1 MSNPYDEYDA
11 VDPYDDSEKSDR
23 RGRRRFFASHAE
35 PEEGNFDVVDD
46 DYLSDDDLNF
56 TPDAAPDPLPKTM
69 VRKRPPIP
77 LTDEDGR
84 ADRRKGRQ
92 AGARRKLGRGG
103 RRVADGRDPMVSRYL
118 DYQEAAPRIDIPA
131 RQARANAPQARPA
144 RPMRRARR
152 KGHGCLVT
160 LVLVAV
166 LAVAAYW
173 VVAHPID
180 DRLAFTREEQQSVN
194 GTLSWSVPGMPYYV
208 LALGS
213 DGRDD
218 VSGERSDTMILI
230 RIDFWG
236 GKVTMLSIP
245 RDTMIELDGYG
256 TQKINAAYAFGGPGG
271 AVRAV
276 SELCGVGV
284 NHVAVVHLDEL
295 AGLVDYLGG
304 VTVNV
309 PEAAYDPEH
318 TGIDLGAGT
327 QTLDGATAVAWART
341 RYGYAR
347 GDFQRQENQRILME
361 AIINRMLSL
370 SSREVPGALEYVGD
384 LIGTDLRCY
393 DLVPLFA
400 RFKLA
405 GPQVYST
412 SVPSTTETIDGVSY
426 VIADEAS
433 LEQLM
438 RTINAGGDPG
448 SPAN

>member
-11 VDPYDDSEKSDR
+11 VDPYDDSEEFER
-23 RGRRRFFASHAE
+23 RSRRRFFASNAQSD
-35 PEEGNFDVVDD
+35 EGNFDVVDD
-46 DYLSDDDLNF
+46 DYLSDDELNF
-56 TPDAAPDPLPKTM
+56 TPDVAPDPLPKTM
-69 VRKRPPIP
+69 VRKRPPAS
-77 LTDEDGR
+77 LTDEGGR
-84 ADRRKGRQ
+84 MDRKKGRQ
-92 AGARRKLGRGG
+92 AGARRKLARGG
-103 RRVADGRDPMVSRYL
+103 RRVPEGRDPMESRYL
-118 DYQEAAPRIDIPA
+118 DYQDAAPRIDIPP
-131 RQARANAPQARPA
+131 RQAEAPRGRPA
-144 RPMRRARR
+144 RRVRKTRH

-160 LVLVAV
+160 LVLAVV

-194 GTLSWSVPGMPYYV
+194 GKLSWSVPGMPYYV

-218 VSGERSDTMILI
+218 VAGERSDTMILI

-304 VTVNV
+304 VTVDV

-318 TGIDLGAGT
+318 TGIDIGAGT

-347 GDFQRQENQRILME
+347 GDFQRQENQRILMQ

-393 DLVPLFA
+393 DLVPLFL

-405 GPQVYST
+405 GPKVYST

-433 LEQLM
+433 LAQLM
-438 RTINAGGDPG
+438 RTINAGEDPG

>member
-11 VDPYDDSEKSDR
+11 VDPYDDSEEFER
-23 RGRRRFFASHAE
+23 RSRRRFFASNAQSD
-35 PEEGNFDVVDD
+35 EGNFDVVDD
-46 DYLSDDDLNF
+46 DYLSDDELNF

-69 VRKRPPIP
+69 VRKRPPVS
-77 LTDEDGR
+77 LTDESAR
-84 ADRRKGRQ
+84 MDRKKGRK
-92 AGARRKLGRGG
+92 AGARRKLARGG
-103 RRVADGRDPMVSRYL
+103 RRVPEGRDPMASRYL
-118 DYQEAAPRIDIPA
+118 DYQDAAPRIDIPP
-131 RQARANAPQARPA
+131 RQAETPRGRPA
-144 RPMRRARR
+144 RRVRKARR

-160 LVLVAV
+160 LVLVVV

-173 VVAHPID
+173 AVAHPID

-194 GTLSWSVPGMPYYV
+194 GKLSWSVPGMPYYV

-218 VSGERSDTMILI
+218 VAGERSDTMILI

-304 VTVNV
+304 VTVDV

-318 TGIDLGAGT
+318 TGVDIGAGT

-347 GDFQRQENQRILME
+347 GDFQRQENQRILMQ

-393 DLVPLFA
+393 DLVPLFL

-405 GPQVYST
+405 GPKVYST

-433 LEQLM
+433 LAQLM
-438 RTINAGGDPG
+438 RTINAGEDPG